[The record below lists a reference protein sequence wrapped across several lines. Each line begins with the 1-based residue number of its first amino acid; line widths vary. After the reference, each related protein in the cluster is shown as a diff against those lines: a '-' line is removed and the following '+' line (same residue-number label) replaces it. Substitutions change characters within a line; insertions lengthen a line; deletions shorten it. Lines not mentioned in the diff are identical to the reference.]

1 MEDRPSLQSTG
12 GGIVERAKA
21 IIMQPKLEWAKIAG
35 ETAEPMKVLLGYA
48 LPLILIGPIA
58 ALIGGQLFGYNAVI
72 ATFKPTLGF
81 SLTVAVTTFVQAV
94 ILLFVIAFAAS
105 QLSPK
110 FGGKQDFPAAFRLV
124 AYSMTAAWLAGIF
137 GLIPA
142 IGILALV
149 GLYSFYLFYLGA
161 TPVLGVPQDKAAG
174 YTVVTVVVAIVT
186 YLIVA
191 AVAAAITS
199 AFVVSGIAATTASA
213 DTATVDMGEY

>member
-1 MEDRPSLQSTG
+1 MEDRPSLQSAG

-21 IIMQPKLEWAKIAG
+21 IIMQPKLEWAKVAG

-142 IGILALV
+142 LGILALL

-161 TPVLGVPQDKAAG
+161 TPVLGVPEDKAIA
-174 YTVVTVVVAIVT
+174 YTVLTVVVVIVV
-186 YLIVA
+186 YLILATIVSTILGGMMVA
-191 AVAAAITS
+191 
-199 AFVVSGIAATTASA
+199 SGM
-213 DTATVDMGEY
+213 VPV

>member
-1 MEDRPSLQSTG
+1 MEDRPSLQSAG

-21 IIMQPKLEWAKIAG
+21 IIMQPKLEWAKVAG

-142 IGILALV
+142 LGILALL

-161 TPVLGVPQDKAAG
+161 TPVLCVPEDKAIA
-174 YTVVTVVVAIVT
+174 YTVLTVVVVIVV
-186 YLIVA
+186 YLILATIVSTILGGMMVA
-191 AVAAAITS
+191 
-199 AFVVSGIAATTASA
+199 SGM
-213 DTATVDMGEY
+213 VPV